1 MNQKPGTSLMNIA
14 DLQEKWDLVV
24 VGGGITGAGILLE
37 AARMGL
43 KALLVEQN
51 DFASGTSSRSSKLVH
66 GGLRYLKE
74 GRLYLTYISVR
85 ERERLIKEVP
95 GLVEPLGFMT
105 PVFSDRRPGRL
116 ALEVGFRIYDNMSR
130 QRDHI
135 FYGQNEFSMRVPGV
149 KQEKLLGGF
158 HFRDAQVDD
167 ARLVLRVINEALLSG
182 GCAVNYAGV
191 IEISR
196 NTRGDVAGVVI
207 KESETGETKQV
218 LTRAVINAT
227 GSWAEKIHPSPD
239 QSLHLRP
246 LRGSHLVFPQW
257 VFPFPEAVTFFH
269 PKDRRPIFIIPWE
282 GAVIYGTT
290 DVDHKHD
297 LSLEPVI
304 SEEEISYL
312 MDGLNTFFPSLET
325 SLKDALSSY
334 AGIRPVLSRKHLAP
348 SKESREHVVWIDKG
362 LVTITGGKLTT
373 FRKLAADA
381 LKAAMPFLPS
391 AKPAGSEVVFR
402 PSPDVL
408 TDDRISLLLLRRL
421 TGRYGEG
428 AKEILKDSGAD
439 DLSYI
444 PGTNTVWAEIRYAA
458 KNEEIRHLDDLL
470 LRRVRIGLITPEGG
484 KEHIGRIKKLCVS
497 VLPWDEE
504 KWDAEINM
512 YLDKW
517 RRAHSVALN

>member
-1 MNQKPGTSLMNIA
+1 MNLS

-24 VGGGITGAGILLE
+24 IGGGITGAGILLE
-37 AARMGL
+37 ASRMGV

-85 ERERLIKEVP
+85 ERERLIREAP

-105 PVFSDRRPGRL
+105 PVYSNRSPGRL
-116 ALEVGFRIYDNMSR
+116 SLEAGLRIYDLMSHR
-130 QRDHI
+130 KDHR
-135 FYGQNEFSMRVPGV
+135 FWKESEFSMRVPSV
-149 KQEKLLGGF
+149 KQENLLGGF
-158 HFRDAQVDD
+158 RFRDAQVDD

-182 GCAVNYAGV
+182 GRAVNYAGV

-196 NTRGDVAGVVI
+196 NARGDVAGVVLR
-207 KESETGETKQV
+207 ESETRETKQV

-227 GSWAEKIHPSPD
+227 GSWAETLHSSPD
-239 QSLHLRP
+239 KSLHLRP
-246 LRGSHLVFPQW
+246 LRGSHLVFPGW

-269 PKDRRPIFIIPWE
+269 PRDRRPIFIIPWE

-290 DVDHKHD
+290 DVDHKND

-312 MDGLNTFFPSLET
+312 MDGLETFFPSLEI
-325 SLKDALSSY
+325 SLKDAFSSY
-334 AGIRPVLSRKHLAP
+334 AGIRPVLSRKQLAP

-381 LKAAMPFLPS
+381 LKAAKPFLPQACPVKDEDTFKS
-391 AKPAGSEVVFR
+391 IPENIIDK
-402 PSPDVL
+402 
-408 TDDRISLLLLRRL
+408 RISPLMLRRL
-421 TGRYGEG
+421 IGRYGDG
-428 AKEILKDSGAD
+428 AKEILKDSEAD

-458 KNEEIRHLDDLL
+458 KNEAVRHLDDLL
-470 LRRVRIGLITPEGG
+470 LRRVRIGLLTPGGG
-484 KEHIGRIKKLCVS
+484 KEHIGRVKKLCAP
-497 VLPWDEE
+497 VLPWDEG
-504 KWDAEINM
+504 KWDTEINM
-512 YLDKW
+512 YLEKW
-517 RRAHSVALN
+517 RRSNSVPPSY

>member
-1 MNQKPGTSLMNIA
+1 MNLS

-24 VGGGITGAGILLE
+24 IGGGITGAGILLE

-43 KALLVEQN
+43 KTLLVERN

-85 ERERLIKEVP
+85 ERERLIKEAQ

-105 PVFSDRRPGRL
+105 PVYSDRRPGRL
-116 ALEVGFRIYDNMSR
+116 ALELGLRIYDNMSR
-130 QRDHI
+130 QRDHM

-149 KQEKLLGGF
+149 KQENLLGGF

-182 GCAVNYAGV
+182 GCAVNYADAV
-191 IEISR
+191 EISR
-196 NTRGDVAGVVI
+196 NARGDVAGVVI
-207 KESETGETKQV
+207 RENETGKTKLI
-218 LTRAVINAT
+218 LTRTVINAT

-239 QSLHLRP
+239 QNLHLRP
-246 LRGSHLVFPQW
+246 LRGSHLVFPEW
-257 VFPFPEAVTFFH
+257 AFPFPEAVTFFH

-290 DVDHKHD
+290 DVDHKYD
-297 LSLEPVI
+297 LSMEPVI
-304 SEEEISYL
+304 SQEEISYL
-312 MDGLNTFFPSLET
+312 MDGLNAFFPSLEI

-334 AGIRPVLSRKHLAP
+334 AGIRPVLSRRHLAP

-373 FRKLAADA
+373 FRKLASDA

-391 AKPAGSEVVFR
+391 VKPEGSEIVFR
-402 PSPDVL
+402 PSSDVF
-408 TDDRISLLLLRRL
+408 TEDRISPLLLRRL
-421 TGRYGEG
+421 IGRYGEG

-444 PGTNTVWAEIRYAA
+444 PGTNTVWAEIGYAA
-458 KNEEIRHLDDLL
+458 KHEAVRHLEDLL

-484 KEHIGRIKKLCVS
+484 KEHLGRIKKLCS
-497 VLPWDEE
+497 PVLPWNEG
-504 KWDAEINM
+504 KWDAEIKM
-512 YLDKW
+512 YFEKW
-517 RRAHSVALN
+517 RRAHLPCSPSLNIPVA

>member
-1 MNQKPGTSLMNIA
+1 MTSFMNIS
-14 DLQEKWDLVV
+14 DLEEKWDLIVI
-24 VGGGITGAGILLE
+24 GGGITGAGILLE
-37 AARMGL
+37 ASRMGL
-43 KALLVEQN
+43 KVLLIEQN

-85 ERERLIKEVP
+85 ERERLIQEAP

-116 ALEVGFRIYDNMSR
+116 ALELGLRIYDNMSR
-130 QRDHI
+130 HRDHM

-149 KQEKLLGGF
+149 KQENLLGGF

-196 NTRGDVAGVVI
+196 NAQGDVAGVVI

-227 GSWAEKIHPSPD
+227 GSWAEKLHPSPD

-246 LRGSHLVFPQW
+246 LRGSHLVFPAW
-257 VFPFPEAVTFFH
+257 IFPFPEAISFFH

-282 GAVIYGTT
+282 GVVIYGTT
-290 DVDHKHD
+290 DVDHKND
-297 LSLEPVI
+297 LSLDPVI
-304 SEEEISYL
+304 SQDEISYL
-312 MDGLNTFFPSLET
+312 MDGLEAFFPSLEI
-325 SLKDALSSY
+325 SLTDALSSY
-334 AGIRPVLSRKHLAP
+334 AGVRPVLSRKHLAP

-391 AKPAGSEVVFR
+391 VKPAGHEPVFR
-402 PSPDVL
+402 QPPGVF
-408 TDDRISLLLLRRL
+408 TDDRISPLLLRRL
-421 TGRYGEG
+421 IGRYGEG
-428 AKEILKDSGAD
+428 AKEILKDSGVD

-444 PGTNTVWAEIRYAA
+444 PGTSTVWAELQYGA
-458 KNEEIRHLDDLL
+458 KNEAVRHLDDLL

-484 KEHIGRIKKLCVS
+484 KEHIGRIKKLCS
-497 VLPWDEE
+497 PVLPWDEA
-504 KWDAEINM
+504 KWDTEINM
-512 YLDKW
+512 YLEKW
-517 RRAHSVALN
+517 RRSHSITCHPSL